1 MDGCREVVTLNQSMH
16 RSFTPPLTGL
26 LNFPII
32 EHFKDSEIWGH
43 GSSDDDA
50 EAAGDLSK
58 LVALLVRT
66 HTHTHRFGVERTFY
80 VSMCG
85 SADAD

>member
-1 MDGCREVVTLNQSMH
+1 MDACREVVTLNQSMH

-43 GSSDDDA
+43 GSSDDDT

-58 LVALLVRT
+58 LAALLVRA
-66 HTHTHRFGVERTFY
+66 HTHRFGIERTVYLYAKGFI
-80 VSMCG
+80 VP
-85 SADAD
+85 D